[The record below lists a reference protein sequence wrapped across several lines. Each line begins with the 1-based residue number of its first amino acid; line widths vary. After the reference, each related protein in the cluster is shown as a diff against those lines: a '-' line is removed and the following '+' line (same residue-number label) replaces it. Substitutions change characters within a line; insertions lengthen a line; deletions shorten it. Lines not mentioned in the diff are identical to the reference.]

1 MIASPAL
8 IETPAVV
15 IGAGPVGLFQVFQ
28 LGLQDIRAHVVDA
41 LPHPGGQCA
50 ELYPD
55 KPLYDIPGIVQCTG
69 AELIANLMAQIAP
82 LHPQFHWNQ
91 LVTGL
96 HADAEGRWNLE
107 TSAGVTLRTSVVCIA
122 AGAGAFQPR
131 KLNLPGAESLQTG
144 TVFYHPSD
152 PQAHAGKNVVI
163 VGDTE
168 QALEWALRL
177 GQPGH
182 DGVPI
187 AHRVTVLHRR
197 DVFKCEASTEAAFR
211 AAVQAGTVQ
220 LCIAQAT
227 ALEATL
233 GRLTGLH
240 VTDADARTDQLPVD
254 HLLVLQGLSPKLGPI
269 ADWGLALERKQISV
283 APHDYSTELPG
294 IYAVGDINT
303 YPGKRKLILCGFH
316 EATLAAFSAAARV
329 FPDKA
334 IQLQY
339 TTTSSHLHGVLGKTP
354 KKHAII

>member
-1 MIASPAL
+1 M
-8 IETPAVV
+8 

-28 LGLQDIRAHVVDA
+28 LGLQDIHAHVIDA

-50 ELYPD
+50 ELYPE

-69 AELIANLMAQIAP
+69 AELTANLMAQIAP
-82 LHPQFHWNQ
+82 LSPQFHWNQ

-96 HADAEGRWNLE
+96 QADAEGRWVLE
-107 TSAGVTLRTSVVCIA
+107 TSTGTTLRTSVVCIA

-131 KLNLPGAESLQTG
+131 KLALPGAEELAAGS
-144 TVFYHPSD
+144 VFYHPSD
-152 PQAHAGKNVVI
+152 AQIHAGRNVVI
-163 VGDTE
+163 VGDTD

-211 AAVQAGTVQ
+211 AAVRAGTVH
-220 LCIAQAT
+220 LCVAQAT
-227 ALEATL
+227 ALESENHK
-233 GRLTGLH
+233 LTGLQ
-240 VTDADARTDQLPVD
+240 VTDAEACTTRLPVD

-269 ADWGLALERKQISV
+269 SDWGLALERKQIPVS
-283 APHDYSTELPG
+283 PHDYSTQLPG
-294 IYAVGDINT
+294 IFAVGDINT

-316 EATLAAFSAAARV
+316 EATLAAFGAASIV

-339 TTTSSHLHGVLGKTP
+339 TTTSKHLHAVLGKSP
-354 KKHAII
+354 KTAL